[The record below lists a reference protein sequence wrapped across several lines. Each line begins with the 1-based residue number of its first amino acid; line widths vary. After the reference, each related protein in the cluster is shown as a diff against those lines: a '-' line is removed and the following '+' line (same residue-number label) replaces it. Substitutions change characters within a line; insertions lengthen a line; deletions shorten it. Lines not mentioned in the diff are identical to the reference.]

1 MFLISMEVITL
12 ISMMLEITSL
22 TCLLSRHV
30 NKHKISKQTLK
41 AHMMLTINS
50 DRYTDIQRQRER
62 ERE

>member
-12 ISMMLEITSL
+12 ISMMLDISL

-50 DRYTDIQRQRER
+50 DRYTDI
-62 ERE
+62 